1 MTKLLHVNFK
11 TISIA
16 CFLVVLLSVV
26 VFALNKRAVSQR
38 SHELERR
45 DKTDIAK
52 PIDESPDQ
60 LLTILGNDDCPLRIG
75 EARVKEA
82 PGHLFTKLTGKVTH
96 LVTISTVPE
105 VTLLNT
111 SGQTVV
117 RFYLMIRD
125 PKSQTTRGLLRGNVA
140 IRPGE
145 SFTVKREDF
154 TGSEKLA
161 TGDQK
166 GEVHLTR
173 VDPGLNSEK
182 RWIEFAARADVYV
195 TIAKVDFENGD
206 SWIIK
211 EGGEAK

>member
-26 VFALNKRAVSQR
+26 VFALNKRSVSQR

-117 RFYLMIRD
+117 RFYLMIR
-125 PKSQTTRGLLRGNVA
+125 
-140 IRPGE
+140 
-145 SFTVKREDF
+145 
-154 TGSEKLA
+154 
-161 TGDQK
+161 
-166 GEVHLTR
+166 
-173 VDPGLNSEK
+173 
-182 RWIEFAARADVYV
+182 
-195 TIAKVDFENGD
+195 
-206 SWIIK
+206 
-211 EGGEAK
+211 